1 LFELEKKY
9 ESLPWLSETR
19 QQLAGLAAAGRC
31 PHALL
36 LQGRAG
42 TGRRQLALWLTESL
56 LGADPSRP
64 SSAEEGAPEA
74 GHPDFVALEFEFKK
88 NSKEKKTTIGIDQV
102 RELIK
107 FLALT
112 SHGRAGRVAVVYPAD
127 AMTLQAANSLLK
139 TLEEPPADAVIVLIS
154 ESLARLPATVVSRCQ
169 RVRVPVPPA
178 AQALDWL
185 AEQASGAELGPLL
198 EFAGGAPLAA
208 LELHE
213 ADFAAEA
220 SQFAADIRDLEE
232 SRKNPVV
239 IAARWKKQPDL
250 ALRWLYWRLSRRVR
264 EGLGIPP
271 DTAIEAPAGAEYEPG
286 TVHACFDQMS
296 RIRELR
302 RVINGG
308 INAELNIAGLLMD
321 WYGGFGRL

>member
-1 LFELEKKY
+1 MA
-9 ESLPWLSETR
+9 ETR
-19 QQLAGLAAAGRC
+19 ARLDDLASAGRC

-36 LQGRAG
+36 LHGRAG

-64 SSAEEGAPEA
+64 SSSAEGAPEA
-74 GHPDFVALEFEFKK
+74 GHPDFVALEFEEKK
-88 NSKEKKTTIGIDQV
+88 NSKEKKTLIGIDQV
-102 RELIK
+102 RELIE
-107 FLALT
+107 FLELT
-112 SHGRAGRVAVVYPAD
+112 SHGPAGRVAVIYPAD
-127 AMTLQAANSLLK
+127 AMTLKAANSLLK
-139 TLEEPPADAVIVLIS
+139 TLEEPPAGAVIVLIS

-169 RVRVPVPPA
+169 RIRVPLPPA
-178 AQALDWL
+178 TQALDWL
-185 AEQASGAELGPLL
+185 AEQVPGAELGPLL
-198 EFAGGAPLAA
+198 EFTGGAPLAT
-208 LELHE
+208 LQLHE
-213 ADFAAEA
+213 ADFAGEA
-220 SQFAADIRDLEE
+220 SQFAADIKDLEE
-232 SRKNPVV
+232 SRENPVV

-264 EGLGIPP
+264 EGLGVTP
-271 DTAIEAPAGAEYEPG
+271 DKVLEAPVGVEYGPG

-321 WYGGFGRL
+321 WYGGFGRQ